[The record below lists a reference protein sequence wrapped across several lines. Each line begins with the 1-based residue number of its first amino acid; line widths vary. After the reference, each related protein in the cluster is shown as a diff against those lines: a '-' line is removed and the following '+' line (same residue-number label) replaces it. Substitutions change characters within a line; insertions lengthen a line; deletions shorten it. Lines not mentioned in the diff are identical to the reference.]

1 MATKIYNFIFTALLL
16 ILGIIALTNFH
27 SYMDQYEVGI
37 LIASVLGFSF
47 FGIKW
52 QRFKHF
58 FIASF
63 VLAFIAIFLY
73 QGNLNQAETNFFLK
87 YFLSSQS
94 SIMWMSALFP
104 LALLIYWFY
113 LFVKQEFYGNFATF
127 LVWAASVFATT
138 GLLVR
143 WFESYLISI
152 DVGHIPISNLY
163 EVFVLFCLSPH

>member
-58 FIASF
+58 FITSF

-73 QGNLNQAETNFFLK
+73 QGNLNQVESNFFLK
-87 YFLSSQS
+87 YF
-94 SIMWMSALFP
+94 A
-104 LALLIYWFY
+104 
-113 LFVKQEFYGNFATF
+113 
-127 LVWAASVFATT
+127 
-138 GLLVR
+138 
-143 WFESYLISI
+143 
-152 DVGHIPISNLY
+152 
-163 EVFVLFCLSPH
+163 